1 MLFLADTHVHLY
13 ESYDLD
19 RAFSSAFANLGRAKM
34 ALGFGPAQPAALALF
49 LTERHD
55 CRAFERLRSGEERL
69 AAHRVEPCPE
79 GDLALVVRSRSGEW
93 LYLVAGRQIVTRE
106 RLELLALAAQPTV
119 PDGGDILDTVGRIRE
134 GGGVPVLAW
143 APGKWLG
150 RRGRVVA
157 SVLSTVAPSHLLV
170 GDTSMRPRGYPTPRL
185 MGEAAQRGFVI
196 VGGTDPLPF
205 RGQEAVIGRY
215 GVSADA
221 DIDARSPVP
230 SLRALLT
237 AGGGRLSLAGRR
249 DTFASVV
256 MRLVR
261 HRLAP

>member
-13 ESYDLD
+13 AGYDLD
-19 RAFSSAFANLGRAKM
+19 RAFSSAFANLGRAKT
-34 ALGFGPAQPAALALF
+34 ALGFGASQPAALALF
-49 LTERHD
+49 LAERHD
-55 CRAFERLRSGEERL
+55 CRAFERLRAGEERL

-79 GDLALVVRSRSGEW
+79 DLALVIRGGSDEW

-106 RLELLALAAQPTV
+106 RLEVLALAGPPTV
-119 PDGGDILDTVGRIRE
+119 TDGGDILDTVGRIRE
-134 GGGVPVLAW
+134 GAGVPVLAW

-150 RRGRVVA
+150 RRGRVVE
-157 SVLSTVAPSHLLV
+157 SVLGTASPTDLLV
-170 GDTSMRPRGYPTPRL
+170 GDTSMRPRGFATPRL
-185 MGEAAQRGFVI
+185 MEEASHRGFAI
-196 VGGTDPLPF
+196 AGGTDPLPF
-205 RGQEAVIGRY
+205 PGQEAVIGRY

-221 DIDARSPVP
+221 DIDPRAPVA

-249 DTFASVV
+249 DTLASVA

-261 HRLAP
+261 HRLAQ